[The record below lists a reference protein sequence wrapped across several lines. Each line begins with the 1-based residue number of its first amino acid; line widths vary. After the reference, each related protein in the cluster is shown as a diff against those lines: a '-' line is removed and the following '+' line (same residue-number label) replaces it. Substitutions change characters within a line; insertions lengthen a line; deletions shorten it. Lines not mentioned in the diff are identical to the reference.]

1 MKNYYQIL
9 NVRPAATDEDI
20 KRSYRI
26 LAKRY
31 HPDVN
36 PGDSSAADRFADI
49 NEAHDVLSDPQQRA
63 EYDKKLKEAAAPRL
77 KPEDIIA
84 RQRAAAQAAARQA
97 AMRNSAA
104 ARAAAMQQN
113 AARQAAMRNNAS
125 AARAAAYRR
134 DPNLN
139 LAQQRQAAQAAS
151 AAAQAAQV
159 HAKAQAQAQAQAAQ
173 LAQIN
178 AIKNQAYTQGY
189 ERGTADAKR
198 AAEKENRQVQAK
210 INALNSDIAKL
221 NDKLADTES
230 DRSDLEKELFHR
242 DRELAKVQKEN
253 DGLVEHA
260 ADLQSKLDSI
270 VPNKYTDAQYVMLEK
285 QFDKAQARIRDLE
298 TAISQ
303 AELKSKAQLQL
314 QTDKRKQ
321 LQEQASKLQKQV
333 TELTRELEVLRTEN
347 NQWQDYAKSEQF
359 LTDAEE
365 RLLDWEKKQKAD
377 KKLAK
382 PTLYGQLGV
391 LIWATDEQ
399 ISEAYVKLGKRYQ
412 KSDKGEEGKEKF
424 KKITEAYT
432 ILSDPEKRAE
442 YNKSIGIDD
451 DRIENERRL
460 IVENSAIED
469 EYRKQLDNKE
479 FWAKFDEMSFSA
491 QTGDAEAQNS
501 LGELYYYGDEIEQ
514 DFDSAVYW
522 FKEAAKQKHAEAMY
536 NLGICFVN
544 GEGTDKNK
552 STGLG
557 FIRQAAKLG
566 SKSAQKYLSK

>member
-1 MKNYYQIL
+1 M
-9 NVRPAATDEDI
+9 
-20 KRSYRI
+20 
-26 LAKRY
+26 
-31 HPDVN
+31 
-36 PGDSSAADRFADI
+36 
-49 NEAHDVLSDPQQRA
+49 
-63 EYDKKLKEAAAPRL
+63 
-77 KPEDIIA
+77 
-84 RQRAAAQAAARQA
+84 
-97 AMRNSAA
+97 
-104 ARAAAMQQN
+104 
-113 AARQAAMRNNAS
+113 
-125 AARAAAYRR
+125 
-134 DPNLN
+134 
-139 LAQQRQAAQAAS
+139 
-151 AAAQAAQV
+151 
-159 HAKAQAQAQAQAAQ
+159 
-173 LAQIN
+173 
-178 AIKNQAYTQGY
+178 
-189 ERGTADAKR
+189 
-198 AAEKENRQVQAK
+198 
-210 INALNSDIAKL
+210 
-221 NDKLADTES
+221 
-230 DRSDLEKELFHR
+230 
-242 DRELAKVQKEN
+242 QKEN

-412 KSDKGEEGKEKF
+412 KSEKGEEGKEKF

-432 ILSDPEKRAE
+432 ILSDPEKLAE